1 MMGETIS
8 LSEFQKLDIRIG
20 RILKAERVEGTRNL
34 IRLEVDIGKEKR
46 QLVAGVAHWYK
57 LEELEGK
64 LIVVL
69 ANLEPKKIRGIES
82 QGMLLA
88 ADVEGKPVL
97 LTVEEEVPPGTKV
110 R

>member
-8 LSEFQKLDIRIG
+8 FSEFQKLDIRIG
-20 RILKAERVEGTRNL
+20 RILEAERVEGTRNL

-46 QLVAGVAHWYK
+46 QLVAGVARWYK
-57 LEELEGK
+57 PEELEGK

>member
-1 MMGETIS
+1 MVETIS
-8 LSEFQKLDIRIG
+8 FSEFQKLDIRIG
-20 RILKAERVEGTRNL
+20 RVLKAEQVKGTENL
-34 IRLEVDIGKEKR
+34 IRLEVDLGKERR
-46 QLVAGVAHWYK
+46 QLVAGIARWYK
-57 LEELEGK
+57 PEEIEGK

-69 ANLEPKKIRGIES
+69 VNLEPKKFRGIES

-88 ADVEGKPVL
+88 ADTEEKPVL

>member
-8 LSEFQKLDIRIG
+8 FSEFQKLDIRIG
-20 RILKAERVEGTRNL
+20 RILEAERVEGTRNL

-46 QLVAGVAHWYK
+46 QLVAGVARWYK
-57 LEELEGK
+57 PEELEGK

-88 ADVEGKPVL
+88 ADVNGRPVL